1 MFRGASALNLDSKGR
16 MSIPSRHRELLLS
29 ESEGRLIC
37 TIDLHQPCLLLY
49 PFIEWEEV
57 EYKLKQLSS
66 MNPHERR
73 VQRLLLGNAHEL
85 EMDKAGRVLLPA
97 TLRHHAGLEKE
108 TMLVGQLNKFEI
120 WSDERWQQQIQ
131 DDMAAELS
139 GDFELSDRLR
149 DFSL

>member
-1 MFRGASALNLDSKGR
+1 
-16 MSIPSRHRELLLS
+16 
-29 ESEGRLIC
+29 
-37 TIDLHQPCLLLY
+37 
-49 PFIEWEEV
+49 
-57 EYKLKQLSS
+57 
-66 MNPHERR
+66 
-73 VQRLLLGNAHEL
+73 
-85 EMDKAGRVLLPA
+85 MDKAGRVLLPA